1 MLLSREFIGYK
12 ELFVG
17 CIDSDRLY
25 CAADQVYHVL
35 CSSIYLGQCMQ
46 AVYDARLMAT
56 IPYIDFRDIRF
67 GEGARP
73 VTDRHNFK
81 EVIQDFGDSLLKL
94 PNVAHALKT
103 GQVFYDK
110 VGGVGHPSASYK
122 KILTN
127 ALVQLDEDD
136 VNHRDLLRF
145 YLGLDNIPD
154 EKMFNL
160 L

>member
-17 CIDSDRLY
+17 GVDSARLY
-25 CAADQVYHVL
+25 CAADQVYHIL
-35 CSSIYLGQCMQ
+35 CSSISLGQCMR

-56 IPYIDFRDIRF
+56 IPYMDFRDIRF
-67 GEGARP
+67 GDGARP
-73 VTDRHNFK
+73 VTERHIFN
-81 EVIQDFGDSLLKL
+81 EVLRDFGDSLLKL
-94 PNVAHALKT
+94 PDVAHAIKT

-110 VGGVGHPSASYK
+110 VGGGGHASASYK

-136 VNHRDLLRF
+136 INQRDLLRF

-154 EKMFNL
+154 EKLFRAF
-160 L
+160 